1 MKLGKKQKKV
11 EFLVDTGA
19 TYSVLNQALRPLGN
33 DYIMVKGATG
43 QSEKVYFCEP
53 LRYKLGKQWGIHRFL
68 YMPNSPRALL
78 GRDLLEQLGAIIKFE
93 KGEITLEVNDQQYIQ
108 IMSLSLTN
116 IPIEGKI
123 SEEIANQVY
132 PGVWATDVPG
142 KAKNATPVE
151 VKLKEGRQPV
161 RIKQYPLR
169 KEDREGIRPVIEK
182 FLQLGLLRECESDFN
197 TPILPVRK
205 PDGSYRVV
213 QDLRAINKITEDLYP
228 VVANPYT
235 LLTVL
240 TPELT
245 WFTVLDLKDAFFCLP
260 LHKSSQKIFAFEWE
274 NPKRGRKTQLTWTVL
289 PQGFKNSPTIFG
301 NQLAKDLESWEAPP
315 EEGKLLQ
322 YVDDILIA
330 TKTEDACMTW
340 TVSLLNFLGLQGY
353 RVSKKKAQVMQRKVI
368 YLGYE
373 ISAGQRTLGQ
383 TRKETI
389 CQTPR
394 PQTVKELRTFL
405 GMTGWCR
412 LWIYNYGLL
421 VKPLY
426 ALTTTEQKHLKWNKE
441 TIQAFKLLKKAL
453 MSAPALGLPDV
464 SKPFF
469 LFSHEKQGIALGIL
483 AQDLGPYRRAVAYFS
498 KQLDATAKGWPGC
511 LRAVAAVVLNIQE
524 ARKFT
529 LGQKMTVL
537 VSHTVSVVLEAKGG
551 HWLSP
556 QRFLKYQAIMVEQD
570 DVEII
575 VTNIV
580 NPASFLSGNT
590 GEPVHHDCLE
600 TIETTYSSRSD
611 LRDSP
616 MENTENWFTDGSS
629 YVLSGKRHA
638 GYAITTSQEIIE
650 SGPLPMSTSAQ
661 KAEIIALTR
670 ALELAQGKA
679 VNIYTDSKYAF
690 GVVHAHGAIWKERGL
705 LNSQGKNIKHA
716 EEIMKLLEAV
726 QLPEKVAIMHI
737 KAHQKVN
744 SELERGNELADREAK
759 QAAKG
764 EMIVIEC
771 TLSKFADD
779 TKLCGVVDML
789 EGRDAIQRD
798 LDRLERWAHAN
809 CMKFNKAK
817 CKVLHMGQGNP
828 KHNYRLGKEWI
839 ESSPEE
845 EDLGVLIDEKL
856 NMSRQCALAAQ
867 KANHVLG
874 CIKRGVTSRSRE
886 VILPLYSALVR
897 PHLEYCIQLWGPQ
910 YRRDMELLE
919 RVQTRATKLIRG
931 LEHLSYEDRLRELG
945 LFSLEKRRLWGDLIA
960 YRKDGEGLF
969 MRECGNRTRGNGF
982 KLKEGRFRLDVR
994 FFPVRVVR
1002 HWNRLPREAVE
1013 APSLEV
1019 FKARLDEALGNVV

>member
-116 IPIEGKI
+116 VPIEGKI

-394 PQTVKELRTFL
+394 PQTVKEL
-405 GMTGWCR
+405 
-412 LWIYNYGLL
+412 
-421 VKPLY
+421 
-426 ALTTTEQKHLKWNKE
+426 
-441 TIQAFKLLKKAL
+441 
-453 MSAPALGLPDV
+453 
-464 SKPFF
+464 
-469 LFSHEKQGIALGIL
+469 
-483 AQDLGPYRRAVAYFS
+483 
-498 KQLDATAKGWPGC
+498 
-511 LRAVAAVVLNIQE
+511 
-524 ARKFT
+524 
-529 LGQKMTVL
+529 
-537 VSHTVSVVLEAKGG
+537 
-551 HWLSP
+551 
-556 QRFLKYQAIMVEQD
+556 
-570 DVEII
+570 
-575 VTNIV
+575 
-580 NPASFLSGNT
+580 
-590 GEPVHHDCLE
+590 
-600 TIETTYSSRSD
+600 
-611 LRDSP
+611 
-616 MENTENWFTDGSS
+616 
-629 YVLSGKRHA
+629 
-638 GYAITTSQEIIE
+638 
-650 SGPLPMSTSAQ
+650 
-661 KAEIIALTR
+661 
-670 ALELAQGKA
+670 
-679 VNIYTDSKYAF
+679 
-690 GVVHAHGAIWKERGL
+690 
-705 LNSQGKNIKHA
+705 
-716 EEIMKLLEAV
+716 
-726 QLPEKVAIMHI
+726 
-737 KAHQKVN
+737 
-744 SELERGNELADREAK
+744 
-759 QAAKG
+759 
-764 EMIVIEC
+764 
-771 TLSKFADD
+771 
-779 TKLCGVVDML
+779 
-789 EGRDAIQRD
+789 
-798 LDRLERWAHAN
+798 
-809 CMKFNKAK
+809 
-817 CKVLHMGQGNP
+817 
-828 KHNYRLGKEWI
+828 
-839 ESSPEE
+839 
-845 EDLGVLIDEKL
+845 
-856 NMSRQCALAAQ
+856 
-867 KANHVLG
+867 
-874 CIKRGVTSRSRE
+874 
-886 VILPLYSALVR
+886 
-897 PHLEYCIQLWGPQ
+897 
-910 YRRDMELLE
+910 
-919 RVQTRATKLIRG
+919 
-931 LEHLSYEDRLRELG
+931 
-945 LFSLEKRRLWGDLIA
+945 
-960 YRKDGEGLF
+960 
-969 MRECGNRTRGNGF
+969 
-982 KLKEGRFRLDVR
+982 
-994 FFPVRVVR
+994 
-1002 HWNRLPREAVE
+1002 
-1013 APSLEV
+1013 
-1019 FKARLDEALGNVV
+1019 

>member
-116 IPIEGKI
+116 VPIEGKI

-353 RVSKKKAQVMQRKVI
+353 RVSKKKAQVMQ
-368 YLGYE
+368 
-373 ISAGQRTLGQ
+373 
-383 TRKETI
+383 
-389 CQTPR
+389 
-394 PQTVKELRTFL
+394 
-405 GMTGWCR
+405 
-412 LWIYNYGLL
+412 
-421 VKPLY
+421 
-426 ALTTTEQKHLKWNKE
+426 H
-441 TIQAFKLLKKAL
+441 
-453 MSAPALGLPDV
+453 
-464 SKPFF
+464 
-469 LFSHEKQGIALGIL
+469 KQGIALGIL

-600 TIETTYSSRSD
+600 TIETTYSGRSD

-650 SGPLPMSTSAQ
+650 
-661 KAEIIALTR
+661 
-670 ALELAQGKA
+670 
-679 VNIYTDSKYAF
+679 
-690 GVVHAHGAIWKERGL
+690 
-705 LNSQGKNIKHA
+705 
-716 EEIMKLLEAV
+716 
-726 QLPEKVAIMHI
+726 
-737 KAHQKVN
+737 
-744 SELERGNELADREAK
+744 
-759 QAAKG
+759 
-764 EMIVIEC
+764 
-771 TLSKFADD
+771 
-779 TKLCGVVDML
+779 
-789 EGRDAIQRD
+789 
-798 LDRLERWAHAN
+798 
-809 CMKFNKAK
+809 
-817 CKVLHMGQGNP
+817 
-828 KHNYRLGKEWI
+828 
-839 ESSPEE
+839 
-845 EDLGVLIDEKL
+845 
-856 NMSRQCALAAQ
+856 
-867 KANHVLG
+867 
-874 CIKRGVTSRSRE
+874 
-886 VILPLYSALVR
+886 
-897 PHLEYCIQLWGPQ
+897 
-910 YRRDMELLE
+910 
-919 RVQTRATKLIRG
+919 
-931 LEHLSYEDRLRELG
+931 
-945 LFSLEKRRLWGDLIA
+945 
-960 YRKDGEGLF
+960 
-969 MRECGNRTRGNGF
+969 
-982 KLKEGRFRLDVR
+982 
-994 FFPVRVVR
+994 
-1002 HWNRLPREAVE
+1002 
-1013 APSLEV
+1013 
-1019 FKARLDEALGNVV
+1019 